1 MQPLRAVLVAL
12 AERPEVAGVAV
23 VSDEGLVVESALPSP
38 LDPDAVAAH
47 AVSVIRT
54 LASLGGAVAQGAPR
68 QVVVEG
74 PSGVMVLHRLHGGAT
89 LLVLAAP
96 GEDLGVLLSDLR
108 RHAPALEQLIQG
120 G

>member
-1 MQPLRAVLVAL
+1 MQPLRSVLVAL

-23 VSDEGLVVESALPSP
+23 VSDEGLIVEAALPAT

-47 AVSVIRT
+47 AVSVLRH
-54 LASLGGAVAQGAPR
+54 LASLGGAVCHGAPR

-74 PSGVMVLHRLHGGAT
+74 TAGVLVLHRLPGGAT

-96 GEDLGVLLSDLR
+96 SEDLGILLNDLR

>member
-1 MQPLRAVLVAL
+1 MQPLRSVLLAL

-23 VSDEGLVVESALPSP
+23 VSDEGLIVESALPST

-47 AVSVIRT
+47 AVSVLRN
-54 LASLGGAVAQGAPR
+54 LASLGGAVAQGAPL

-74 PSGVMVLHRLHGGAT
+74 IEGVLVLHRLPGGAT

-96 GEDLGVLLSDLR
+96 GDELGILLNDLR
-108 RHAPALEQLIQG
+108 RHAPALEQLI
-120 G
+120 

>member
-1 MQPLRAVLVAL
+1 MQPLRSILLAL

-23 VSDEGLVVESALPSP
+23 VSDEGLIVESALPST
-38 LDPDAVAAH
+38 LDPEAVAAH
-47 AVSVIRT
+47 AVSVFRY

-74 PSGVMVLHRLHGGAT
+74 TAGVLVLHRLPGGAT

-96 GEDLGVLLSDLR
+96 GDDLGILLNDLR
-108 RHAPALEQLIQG
+108 RHAPALEQLI
-120 G
+120 